1 MIDHVCILGVPVHAY
16 TYDTLLN
23 TVTYWLENDKF
34 HHICTVNPE
43 FMMIAQQRR
52 EFFDLLQH
60 VDACIADGVGLL
72 LAARILG
79 RFLPER
85 VTGSDTV
92 ELLAGKAAARGW
104 RIFFLG
110 AAEGVAEQASQVL
123 KNRYPD
129 LQIAGCFAGSPSD
142 DEAASV
148 VDRINASRADIL
160 LVAYGAPQ
168 QDLWI
173 DRHKDALDIKLAMGV
188 GGAFDFI
195 AGVVPRA
202 PQWMQ
207 RVGLEWLFRLYKQPW
222 RWRRM
227 LRLPLFV
234 LAVIRY
240 REKPIYWR
248 GV

>member
-1 MIDHVCILGVPVHAY
+1 MINHVRILGIPVHAF
-16 TYDTLLN
+16 TYKTLLS
-23 TVTYWLENDKF
+23 TITHWLEDGEF

-43 FMMIAQQRR
+43 FAMIAQQQGD
-52 EFFDLLQH
+52 FFDLLQR

-79 RFLPER
+79 QSLPER
-85 VTGSDTV
+85 VTGTDTV
-92 ELLAGKAAARGW
+92 QLLAEQAAAHGW
-104 RIFFLG
+104 RVYFLG
-110 AAEGVAEQASQVL
+110 AAEGIAQQASQIL
-123 KNRYPD
+123 QARYPD
-129 LQIAGCFAGSPSD
+129 LQVAGCYAGSPSGE
-142 DEAASV
+142 EAPAIINH
-148 VDRINASRADIL
+148 INASRADIL

-173 DRHKDALDIKLAMGV
+173 DRYKGNLNVKLAMGV

-202 PQWMQ
+202 PRWMQ
-207 RVGLEWLFRLYKQPW
+207 RIGLEWLFRLYKQPW

-234 LAVIRY
+234 LAVSRY
-240 REKPIYWR
+240 RGKAIHQGE
-248 GV
+248 

>member
-1 MIDHVCILGVPVHAY
+1 MTEYVRILGIPVHAY
-16 TYDTLLN
+16 TYKTLLS
-23 TVTYWLENDKF
+23 TVTHWLEDGKF

-43 FMMIAQQRR
+43 FVMIAQQQR
-52 EFFDLLQH
+52 EFFDLLQR

-79 RFLPER
+79 QSLPER
-85 VTGSDTV
+85 VTGTDTV
-92 ELLAGKAAARGW
+92 QLLAEQAAAHGW
-104 RIFFLG
+104 RVYFLG
-110 AAEGVAEQASQVL
+110 AAEGIAEQASQIL
-123 KNRYPD
+123 KTRYPD
-129 LQIAGCFAGSPSD
+129 LQIAGCYAGSPSN
-142 DEAASV
+142 EESV
-148 VDRINASRADIL
+148 SIIERINISHANIL
-160 LVAYGAPQ
+160 LVAYGAPK

-173 DRHKDALDIKLAMGV
+173 DRHKDNLNVRLAMGV

-195 AGVVPRA
+195 AGIVPRA

-234 LAVIRY
+234 LAVLRY
-240 REKPIYWR
+240 RE
-248 GV
+248 G